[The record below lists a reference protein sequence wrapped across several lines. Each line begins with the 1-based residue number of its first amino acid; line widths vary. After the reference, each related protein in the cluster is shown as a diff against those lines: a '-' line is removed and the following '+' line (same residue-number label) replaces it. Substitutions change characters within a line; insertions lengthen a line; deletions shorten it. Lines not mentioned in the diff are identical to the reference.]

1 MNTIKNYLDNMF
13 RNLPNTEAV
22 RKAKAELLQMME
34 DKYEELIREGKTDNE
49 AVGIVI
55 SEFGNLDELAD
66 SLGIGEQVT
75 ESADESKPILS
86 IDRIKSYLSM
96 INMRALMIPIGIAL
110 CICCVASPILADAL
124 SIDTEVLGVGG
135 MFTMIA
141 AAVVLFVLAG
151 IKGKEYPEV
160 RRKECS
166 LSVEGAEYVRNER
179 SSFKSPYGM
188 LTSIGIGLCILSI
201 LNPIVFDKI
210 PYVSSSFGAAMMF
223 GFIGLG
229 VFLIT
234 YAHTKMKGYDRLL
247 ELNVGMGEEFIPMSD
262 RKVNK
267 LPIVIC
273 ALIVGG
279 VMITSM
285 GTRFILPFFTGA
297 FFKDSGETVATTYSI
312 NEGGSGMENSK
323 GDITAININLSAC
336 KIIIEPAEGDGLVDV
351 EYTGDKRLKPDV
363 SFENGKLTAKNNAS
377 GGLHIGF
384 NINKPVL
391 TIKLG
396 KEVKLGNLEIK
407 VNAGDISLNGVYAD
421 YFFGDFNAGNI
432 SIRDSVFRKAD
443 IDVDAGNIS
452 VDGAGI
458 KTLKIDADAGNIDI
472 RKTELED
479 VTIDVDFGSVNI
491 SDLGSVDAYGY
502 DCKVDAGIINIGGN
516 GVGSGSAGRKYKAN
530 GAGAGY
536 IKINVDAGNIDIG

>member
-1 MNTIKNYLDNMF
+1 MNTIRNYLDNMF

-34 DKYEELIREGKTDNE
+34 DKYEELIKEGKTENE
-49 AVGIVI
+49 AIGIVI

-66 SLGIGEQVT
+66 SLGIGEQVN
-75 ESADESKPILS
+75 ESADEDKPILS

-96 INMRALMIPIGIAL
+96 INMRALLIPIGIAL
-110 CICCVASPILADAL
+110 CICSVAAPIIEEAL
-124 SIDTEVLGVGG
+124 SIDLEVLGVGG

-151 IKGKEYPEV
+151 IRGKEYQEV
-160 RRKECS
+160 RKKECS

-210 PYVSSSFGAAMMF
+210 PYLDKGFGAAMMF

-247 ELNVGMGEEFIPMSD
+247 ELNVGMGEEFIPKTD

-267 LPIVIC
+267 LPIIIC

-285 GTRFILPFFTGA
+285 GTRFVLPFFTGTL
-297 FFKDSGETVATTYSI
+297 FKDSGETVATTYSLS
-312 NEGGSGMENSK
+312 EGGSGMENAN
-323 GDITAININLSAC
+323 GDITSVNINLSAC
-336 KIIIEPAEGDGLVDV
+336 KIIIEPAEGNGLVDV

-363 SFENGKLTAKNNAS
+363 SFENGKLTAKNNAA
-377 GGLHIGF
+377 GGFNIGF

-396 KEVKLGNLEIK
+396 KETKLDNLEIK
-407 VNAGDISLNGVYAD
+407 VNAGDISIKGVYAD
-421 YFFGDFNAGNI
+421 YFFGDFDAGNI
-432 SIRDSVFRKAD
+432 SIADSVFRKAD

-452 VDGAGI
+452 IDGSGI
-458 KTLKIDADAGNIDI
+458 NTFKIDVDAGNIDI
-472 RKTELED
+472 RKTNLKD

-491 SDLGSVDAYGY
+491 NDLGSVDAYSY
-502 DCKVDAGIINIGGN
+502 DCKVDAGIINIGGD
-516 GVGSGSAGRKYKAN
+516 GAGRKYKAS
-530 GAGAGY
+530 GAGAGN
-536 IKINVDAGNIDIG
+536 IKINVDAGNIDIRE

>member
-1 MNTIKNYLDNMF
+1 MNTIRNYLDNMF
-13 RNLPNTEAV
+13 RNLPNTDAV

-34 DKYEELIREGKTDNE
+34 DKYEELIKEGKTENE
-49 AVGIVI
+49 AIGIVI
-55 SEFGNLDELAD
+55 AEFGNLEELAD

-75 ESADESKPILS
+75 ESPDETKPILS

-96 INMRALMIPIGIAL
+96 INQRALLIPIGIAL
-110 CICCVASPILADAL
+110 CICCVASPIIAESLPFDL
-124 SIDTEVLGVGG
+124 LGGVGG

-141 AAVVLFVLAG
+141 VAVVLFVLAG
-151 IKGKEYPEV
+151 IKGKGYTEV
-160 RRKECS
+160 RKKECS

-179 SSFKSPYGM
+179 SSFKSSYGM

-210 PYVSSSFGAAMMF
+210 PYLDSNFGAAMMF

-247 ELNVGMGEEFIPMSD
+247 ELNVGMGEEFIPKSD

-273 ALIVGG
+273 ALIVAG

-285 GTRFILPFFTGA
+285 GTRFVFPFFTGV
-297 FFKDSGETVATTYSI
+297 FNGGDNNETVATTYSLGKG
-312 NEGGSGMENSK
+312 ESGMDIAK
-323 GDITAININLSAC
+323 GDITSININLNAC
-336 KIIIEPAEGDGLVDV
+336 KIIIEPAEGNGLVDV

-363 SFENGKLTAKNNAS
+363 SFENGKLTAKNNGA
-377 GGLHIGF
+377 GGFNIGF

-396 KEVKLGNLEIK
+396 KEARLDNLEIK
-407 VNAGDISLNGVYAD
+407 VNSGDISIKGVNAD
-421 YFFGDFNAGNI
+421 YFFGDFDAGNI
-432 SIRDSVFRKAD
+432 SITDSVFRKAD

-452 VDGAGI
+452 VDGVEAKI
-458 KTLKIDADAGNIDI
+458 LKIDADAGNIDI
-472 RKTELED
+472 RKTGLED

-491 SDLGSVDAYGY
+491 NDLGSVDAYSY
-502 DCKVDAGIINIGGN
+502 DCKVDAGIINIGGD
-516 GVGSGSAGRKYKAN
+516 GAGRKYKAS
-530 GAGAGY
+530 GAGAGF
-536 IKINVDAGNIDIG
+536 IKINVDAGNIDIR

>member
-13 RNLPNTEAV
+13 RNLPNTDAV

-34 DKYEELIREGKTDNE
+34 DKYEELIREGKTENE
-49 AVGIVI
+49 AIGIVI

-66 SLGIGEQVT
+66 SLGIGEQVN

-96 INMRALMIPIGIAL
+96 INQRALLIPIGIAL
-110 CICCVASPILADAL
+110 CICSVASPIIAESLPFDL
-124 SIDTEVLGVGG
+124 LGGAGG

-141 AAVVLFVLAG
+141 VAVVLFVLAG
-151 IKGKEYPEV
+151 IKGKEYVEV
-160 RRKECS
+160 RKKECS

-179 SSFKSPYGM
+179 SSFKSSYGM

-210 PYVSSSFGAAMMF
+210 PYLDNGFGAAMMF

-247 ELNVGMGEEFIPMSD
+247 ELNVGMGEEFVPESD

-285 GTRFILPFFTGA
+285 GTRFVLPFFSGT
-297 FFKDSGETVATTYSI
+297 FFNDNGETVATTYSI
-312 NEGGSGMENSK
+312 NEGESGMDNTKGNINS
-323 GDITAININLSAC
+323 ININLNAC

-377 GGLHIGF
+377 GGLNLGF

-396 KEVKLGNLEIK
+396 KETKLDNLEIK
-407 VNAGDISLNGVYAD
+407 VNAGDISLTGVYAD
-421 YFFGDFNAGNI
+421 YFFGDFDAGNI

-452 VDGAGI
+452 IDGAGM

-472 RKTELED
+472 RKTGLED

-491 SDLGSVDAYGY
+491 NDLGSVDAYSY
-502 DCKVDAGIINIGGN
+502 DCKVDAGIINIGGD
-516 GVGSGSAGRKYKAN
+516 GAGRKYKATGS
-530 GAGAGY
+530 GAGN
-536 IKINVDAGNIDIG
+536 IKINVNAGNIDIR

>member
-1 MNTIKNYLDNMF
+1 
-13 RNLPNTEAV
+13 
-22 RKAKAELLQMME
+22 ME
-34 DKYEELIREGKTDNE
+34 IMG
-49 AVGIVI
+49 A
-55 SEFGNLDELAD
+55 
-66 SLGIGEQVT
+66 
-75 ESADESKPILS
+75 
-86 IDRIKSYLSM
+86 
-96 INMRALMIPIGIAL
+96 
-110 CICCVASPILADAL
+110 
-124 SIDTEVLGVGG
+124 GG

-141 AAVVLFVLAG
+141 VAVVLFVLAG
-151 IKGKEYPEV
+151 IKGKEYVEV

-179 SSFKSPYGM
+179 SSFKSSYGM

-210 PYVSSSFGAAMMF
+210 PYVSSSLGAAMMF

-247 ELNVGMGEEFIPMSD
+247 ELNVGMGEEFVPESD

-285 GTRFILPFFTGA
+285 GTRFVLPFFSGT
-297 FFKDSGETVATTYSI
+297 FFNDNGETIATTYSI
-312 NEGGSGMENSK
+312 NEGESGMGISK
-323 GDITAININLSAC
+323 GDINSININLNAC

-363 SFENGKLTAKNNAS
+363 TFENGKLTAKNNAS
-377 GGLHIGF
+377 GGLNLGF

-396 KEVKLGNLEIK
+396 KETKIDNLEIK
-407 VNAGDISLNGVYAD
+407 VNAGDISINGVYA
-421 YFFGDFNAGNI
+421 
-432 SIRDSVFRKAD
+432 
-443 IDVDAGNIS
+443 
-452 VDGAGI
+452 
-458 KTLKIDADAGNIDI
+458 LKIDADAGNIDI
-472 RKTELED
+472 RKTGLED

-491 SDLGSVDAYGY
+491 NDLGSVDAYGY
-502 DCKVDAGIINIGGN
+502 DCKVDAGIINIGGD
-516 GVGSGSAGRKYKAN
+516 GAGRKYKATGT
-530 GAGAGY
+530 GAGL
-536 IKINVDAGNIDIG
+536 IKINVDAGNIDIR

>member
-1 MNTIKNYLDNMF
+1 MNTIRNYLDNMF
-13 RNLPNTEAV
+13 RNLPNTDAV

-34 DKYEELIREGKTDNE
+34 DKYEELIKEGKTENE
-49 AVGIVI
+49 AIGIVI

-66 SLGIGEQVT
+66 SLGIGEQVN
-75 ESADESKPILS
+75 ESADEDKPILS

-96 INMRALMIPIGIAL
+96 INMRALLIPIGIAL
-110 CICCVASPILADAL
+110 CICSVAAPIIEEAL
-124 SIDTEVLGVGG
+124 SIDLEVLGVGG

-141 AAVVLFVLAG
+141 AAVVLFVFAG
-151 IKGKEYPEV
+151 IKGKEYAEV

-166 LSVEGAEYVRNER
+166 LSIEGAEYVRNER

-210 PYVSSSFGAAMMF
+210 PYLDSSLGAAMMF

-247 ELNVGMGEEFIPMSD
+247 ELNVGMGEEFVPKSD

-285 GTRFILPFFTGA
+285 GTRFVLPFFTGNI
-297 FFKDSGETVATTYSI
+297 FKDNGETVATTYSI
-312 NEGGSGMENSK
+312 KEGESGMENSK
-323 GDITAININLSAC
+323 GDITSININLSAC

-363 SFENGKLTAKNNAS
+363 SFENGKLTAKNNAA
-377 GGLHIGF
+377 GGFNIGF

-396 KEVKLGNLEIK
+396 KETKLDNLEIK
-407 VNAGDISLNGVYAD
+407 VNAGDISIKGVYAD
-421 YFFGDFNAGNI
+421 YFFGDFDAGNI

-452 VDGAGI
+452 IDGSGI
-458 KTLKIDADAGNIDI
+458 NTFKIDVDAGNIDI
-472 RKTELED
+472 RKTQLKD

-491 SDLGSVDAYGY
+491 NDLGAVDAYSY
-502 DCKVDAGIINIGGN
+502 DCKVDAGIINIGGD
-516 GVGSGSAGRKYKAN
+516 GAGRKYKAN
-530 GAGAGY
+530 GAGAGN
-536 IKINVDAGNIDIG
+536 IKINVDAGNIDIRE

>member
-1 MNTIKNYLDNMF
+1 MNTIRNYLDNMF
-13 RNLPNTEAV
+13 RNLPNTDAV

-34 DKYEELIREGKTDNE
+34 DKYEELIKEGKTENE
-49 AVGIVI
+49 AIGIVI
-55 SEFGNLDELAD
+55 AEFGNLEELAD

-75 ESADESKPILS
+75 ESPDETKPILS

-96 INMRALMIPIGIAL
+96 INQRALLIPIGIAL
-110 CICCVASPILADAL
+110 CICCVASPIIAESLPFDL
-124 SIDTEVLGVGG
+124 LGGVGG

-141 AAVVLFVLAG
+141 VAVVLFVLVG
-151 IKGKEYPEV
+151 IKGKEYTEV
-160 RRKECS
+160 RKKECS

-179 SSFKSPYGM
+179 SSFKSSYGM

-210 PYVSSSFGAAMMF
+210 PYLDNGFGAAMMF

-247 ELNVGMGEEFIPMSD
+247 ELNVGMGEEFIPKSD

-273 ALIVGG
+273 ALIVAG

-285 GTRFILPFFTGA
+285 GTRFIFPFFTGV
-297 FFKDSGETVATTYSI
+297 FNGGDNNETVATTYSLGKG
-312 NEGGSGMENSK
+312 ESGMDIAK
-323 GDITAININLSAC
+323 GDITSININLNAC
-336 KIIIEPAEGDGLVDV
+336 KIIIEPAEGNGLVDV

-363 SFENGKLTAKNNAS
+363 SFENGKLTAKNNGA
-377 GGLHIGF
+377 GGFNIGF

-396 KEVKLGNLEIK
+396 KEARLDNLEIK
-407 VNAGDISLNGVYAD
+407 VNSGDISIKGVNAD
-421 YFFGDFNAGNI
+421 YFFGDFDAGNI
-432 SIRDSVFRKAD
+432 SITDSVFRKAD

-452 VDGAGI
+452 VDGLEAKI
-458 KTLKIDADAGNIDI
+458 LKIDADAGNIDV
-472 RKTELED
+472 RRTKLED
-479 VTIDVDFGSVNI
+479 VTVDVDFGSVNI
-491 SDLGSVDAYGY
+491 SDLGTVDAYSY
-502 DCKVDAGIINIGGN
+502 DCKVDAGIITIGGD
-516 GVGSGSAGRKYKAN
+516 GQGSGSVGRKYKATGT
-530 GAGAGY
+530 GAGL
-536 IKINVDAGNIDIG
+536 IKINVDAGNIDIR

>member
-13 RNLPNTEAV
+13 RNLPNTDAV

-34 DKYEELIREGKTDNE
+34 DKYEELIREGKTENE
-49 AVGIVI
+49 AIGIVI

-66 SLGIGEQVT
+66 SLGIGEQVN

-96 INMRALMIPIGIAL
+96 INQRTLLIPIGIAL
-110 CICCVASPILADAL
+110 CICCVASPIIAESLPFDL
-124 SIDTEVLGVGG
+124 LGGVGG

-151 IKGKEYPEV
+151 IKGKEYVEV
-160 RRKECS
+160 RKKECS

-179 SSFKSPYGM
+179 SSFKSSYGM

-210 PYVSSSFGAAMMF
+210 PYLDNGFGAAMMF

-247 ELNVGMGEEFIPMSD
+247 ELNVGMGEEFVPESD

-285 GTRFILPFFTGA
+285 GTRFVLPFFSGT
-297 FFKDSGETVATTYSI
+297 FFNDNGETVATTYSI
-312 NEGGSGMENSK
+312 NEGESGMDNTKGNINS
-323 GDITAININLSAC
+323 ININLNAC
-336 KIIIEPAEGDGLVDV
+336 KIIIEPAEGNGLVDV
-351 EYTGDKRLKPDV
+351 EYTGDKRLRPDV
-363 SFENGKLTAKNNAS
+363 SFENGKLTAKNNAA
-377 GGLHIGF
+377 GGFNIGF

-396 KEVKLGNLEIK
+396 KETKLDNLEIK
-407 VNAGDISLNGVYAD
+407 VNAGDISLDGVNAD
-421 YFFGDFNAGNI
+421 YFFGDFDAGNI

-452 VDGAGI
+452 VDGLEAKI
-458 KTLKIDADAGNIDI
+458 LKIDADAGNIDI
-472 RKTELED
+472 RKTGLED

-491 SDLGSVDAYGY
+491 NDLGSVDAYSY
-502 DCKVDAGIINIGGN
+502 DCKVDAGIINIGGD
-516 GVGSGSAGRKYKAN
+516 GAGRKYKATGS
-530 GAGAGY
+530 GAGN
-536 IKINVDAGNIDIG
+536 IKINVNAGNIDIR

>member
-1 MNTIKNYLDNMF
+1 MNTIRNYLDNMF

-34 DKYEELIREGKTDNE
+34 DKYEELIREGKTENE
-49 AVGIVI
+49 AIGIVI
-55 SEFGNLDELAD
+55 SEFGNLEELAD

-86 IDRIKSYLSM
+86 IDRIKSYLRM
-96 INMRALMIPIGIAL
+96 INQRALLIPIGVAL
-110 CICCVASPILADAL
+110 CICCVASPIIAESLPFEL
-124 SIDTEVLGVGG
+124 LNGVGG

-151 IKGKEYPEV
+151 IRGKDYPEV

-179 SSFKSPYGM
+179 SSFKSSYGM
-188 LTSIGIGLCILSI
+188 LCSIGIGLCILSI
-201 LNPIVFDKI
+201 LNPIIFDKI
-210 PYVSSSFGAAMMF
+210 PYLNSSLGAAMMF

-247 ELNVGMGEEFIPMSD
+247 ELNVGMGEEFVPESD

-285 GTRFILPFFTGA
+285 GTRFILPFFTGT
-297 FFKDSGETVATTYSI
+297 FFKDSGETVATTYSLGKV
-312 NEGGSGMENSK
+312 ESGMDIAK
-323 GDITAININLSAC
+323 GDITSININLNAC
-336 KIIIEPAEGDGLVDV
+336 KIIIEPAEGNGLVDV

-363 SFENGKLTAKNNAS
+363 SFENGKLTAKNNAA
-377 GGLHIGF
+377 GGFNIGF

-396 KEVKLGNLEIK
+396 KETKLDNLEIK
-407 VNAGDISLNGVYAD
+407 VNAGDISLDGVYAD
-421 YFFGDFNAGNI
+421 YFFGDF
-432 SIRDSVFRKAD
+432 
-443 IDVDAGNIS
+443 DAG
-452 VDGAGI
+452 
-458 KTLKIDADAGNIDI
+458 
-472 RKTELED
+472 
-479 VTIDVDFGSVNI
+479 
-491 SDLGSVDAYGY
+491 
-502 DCKVDAGIINIGGN
+502 
-516 GVGSGSAGRKYKAN
+516 
-530 GAGAGY
+530 
-536 IKINVDAGNIDIG
+536 

>member
-1 MNTIKNYLDNMF
+1 MNTIRNYLDNMF

-34 DKYEELIREGKTDNE
+34 DKYEELIREGKTENE
-49 AVGIVI
+49 AIGIVI
-55 SEFGNLDELAD
+55 SEFGNLEELAE

-96 INMRALMIPIGIAL
+96 INSRALLIPIGVAL
-110 CICCVASPILADAL
+110 CICSVASPILEEAL
-124 SIDTEVLGVGG
+124 PFDMEIMGVGG

-141 AAVVLFVLAG
+141 VAVVLFVLAG
-151 IKGKEYPEV
+151 IRGKEYVEV

-179 SSFKSPYGM
+179 SSFKSSYGM
-188 LTSIGIGLCILSI
+188 LSSIGIGLCILSI

-210 PYVSSSFGAAMMF
+210 PYLNSGFGAAMMF

-247 ELNVGMGEEFIPMSD
+247 ELNIGMGEEFVPESD

-285 GTRFILPFFTGA
+285 GTRFVLPFFSGT
-297 FFKDSGETVATTYSI
+297 FFNDNGETVATTYSI
-312 NEGGSGMENSK
+312 NEGESGMDNTKGNINS
-323 GDITAININLSAC
+323 ININLNAC

-363 SFENGKLTAKNNAS
+363 TFENGKLTAKNNAS
-377 GGLHIGF
+377 GGLNIGF
-384 NINKPVL
+384 KINKPVL

-396 KEVKLGNLEIK
+396 KETKIDNLEIK
-407 VNAGDISLNGVYAD
+407 VNAGDISINGVNAD
-421 YFFGDFNAGNI
+421 YFFGDFDAGNI

-452 VDGAGI
+452 IDGAGM

-472 RKTELED
+472 RKTGLED

-491 SDLGSVDAYGY
+491 NDLGSVDAYSY
-502 DCKVDAGIINIGGN
+502 DCKVDAGIINIGGD
-516 GVGSGSAGRKYKAN
+516 GAGRKYKAS
-530 GAGAGY
+530 GAGAGF
-536 IKINVDAGNIDIG
+536 IKINVDAGNIDIRK

>member
-13 RNLPNTEAV
+13 RNLPNTDAV

-34 DKYEELIREGKTDNE
+34 DKYEELIREGKTENE
-49 AVGIVI
+49 AIGIVI

-66 SLGIGEQVT
+66 SLGIGEQVN

-86 IDRIKSYLSM
+86 IERIKSYLSM
-96 INMRALMIPIGIAL
+96 INSRALLIPIGVAL
-110 CICCVASPILADAL
+110 CICSVASPILQEAL
-124 SIDTEVLGVGG
+124 PFDMEVMGVGG
-135 MFTMIA
+135 MFVMIA
-141 AAVVLFVLAG
+141 IAVVLFVLAG
-151 IKGKEYPEV
+151 IRNKDYPEV
-160 RRKECS
+160 ARKECS
-166 LSVEGAEYVRNER
+166 LSIEGAEYVRNER
-179 SSFKSPYGM
+179 SSFRSSYGM
-188 LTSIGIGLCILSI
+188 LSSIGIGLCILSI

-210 PYVSSSFGAAMMF
+210 PYLNSGFGAAMMF

-234 YAHTKMKGYDRLL
+234 YAHTKMEGYDRLL
-247 ELNVGMGEEFIPMSD
+247 ELNIGMGEEFVPESD

-285 GTRFILPFFTGA
+285 GTRFVLPFFSGT
-297 FFKDSGETVATTYSI
+297 FFNDNGETVATTYSL
-312 NEGGSGMENSK
+312 NEGESGMGISK
-323 GDITAININLSAC
+323 GDINSININLNAC
-336 KIIIEPAEGDGLVDV
+336 KIIIEPEEGSGLVDV

-363 SFENGKLTAKNNAS
+363 TFENGKLTARNNAS

-384 NINKPVL
+384 KINKPVL

-396 KEVKLGNLEIK
+396 KETKIDNLEIK
-407 VNAGDISLNGVYAD
+407 VNAGDISINGVYAD
-421 YFFGDFNAGNI
+421 YFFGDFDAGNI

-443 IDVDAGNIS
+443 IDVDAGNITI
-452 VDGAGI
+452 DGAGM

-472 RKTELED
+472 RKTGLED

-491 SDLGSVDAYGY
+491 NDLGSVDAYSY
-502 DCKVDAGIINIGGN
+502 DCKVDAGIINIGGD
-516 GVGSGSAGRKYKAN
+516 GAGRKYKATGS
-530 GAGAGY
+530 GAGF
-536 IKINVDAGNIDIG
+536 IKISVDAGNIDIRK